1 MAYCTIEDIRD
12 EGFAL
17 CDYPDRRVSKA
28 IKTAQQ
34 FIEKVTRRF
43 FEPRDLTIRETWQGE
58 RSLLLNM
65 PIVAVSEMRFVNL
78 DETLQS
84 PMDLQTDVRIFNRH
98 VREGL
103 TDKDDRENP
112 QIALIFVSPNL
123 IVPRIRPATI
133 QEVTSARVQQIQ
145 IAGTFGYTEPTFNR
159 ARSIASGAGD
169 AITAPNVIVMDNAI
183 FDEDDVGHT
192 ITIAGSAST
201 NDGATTITAFI
212 DAKTVTVKEA
222 LVTEAT
228 GFTATIA
235 DFPQVGITPPQI
247 AEVCKLLA
255 IRNLPQR
262 ATDDPLSKA
271 LSGGRLRRMQ
281 TRDQSI
287 DLDRDPRLT
296 GIGGGALTGDPEID
310 TVLIAYRAPP
320 ALGRA

>member
-1 MAYCTIEDIRD
+1 MYCTVRDIRE
-12 EGFAL
+12 EGFQT
-17 CDYPDRRVSKA
+17 CDFTDARVTKA

-34 FIEKVTRRF
+34 FIDKVTRRF

-58 RSLLLNM
+58 KSMLLRM

-78 DETLQS
+78 DETLQTPLNLS
-84 PMDLQTDVRIFNRH
+84 TDVRIFNRH

-103 TDKDDRENP
+103 TDPDDREDP

-123 IVPRIRPATI
+123 IVPRIRPVTV
-133 QEVTSARVQQIQ
+133 QEVTAARVQQIQ

-159 ARSIASGAGD
+159 ARSIASGGGD
-169 AITAPNVIVMDNAI
+169 AITAPNTIVMDNAS
-183 FDEDDVGHT
+183 FEDDDVGHT
-192 ITIAGSAST
+192 ITIAGSSTT
-201 NDGATTITAFI
+201 NDGDKTIVTVVN
-212 DAKTVTVKEA
+212 AKTVTVKET
-222 LVTEAT
+222 LVTEAV
-228 GFTATIA
+228 GFTASIV
-235 DFPQVGITPPQI
+235 DFPQVGIVPPQI

-255 IRNLPQR
+255 IRNLPKR
-262 ATDDPLSKA
+262 ATESSLDRA

-296 GIGGGALTGDPEID
+296 GIGGGALTGDAEID
-310 TVLIAYRAPP
+310 LALIAFRAPP